1 MRTAGLVVVAA
12 AISAAAGAAV
22 VFSLVSQ
29 PVTEGS
35 VAARTLAQPTD
46 TIPAPVRMSVMLPA
60 ELGPA
65 TDPVG
70 SDPSRISTMERAAGA
85 AAVAPAITDAPPAR
99 ADNKAATMG
108 DGTPTQKAD
117 QESAAYIRASRATP
131 TIRSIQP
138 TRPKRLLLVAGRILE
153 DSTAPRSAGSYQ
165 SGTLQRLH
173 RTPRPQA
180 P

>member
-1 MRTAGLVVVAA
+1 MRRARNFNPEWGYFAAPPGIMRTAGLVVVVA

-70 SDPSRISTMERAAGA
+70 SDPSKISTTERAAGA

-108 DGTPTQKAD
+108 DRTPTQKKPIKKVRRT
-117 QESAAYIRASRATP
+117 SAPVVRLRPYDPYNLRAQNGYYWSR
-131 TIRSIQP
+131 
-138 TRPKRLLLVAGRILE
+138 GE
-153 DSTAPRSAGSYQ
+153 Y
-165 SGTLQRLH
+165 
-173 RTPRPQA
+173 
-180 P
+180 

>member
-1 MRTAGLVVVAA
+1 MRRARNFNPEWGYFAAPPGIMRTAGLVVVVA

-35 VAARTLAQPTD
+35 VAARTLVQPTD

-70 SDPSRISTMERAAGA
+70 SDPSKISTTERAAGA
-85 AAVAPAITDAPPAR
+85 AALAEAPAVTGTPPVR

-108 DGTPTQKAD
+108 DGTPTQKKP
-117 QESAAYIRASRATP
+117 IKKVRRASAEVVRVRPYDPYNLRAQNGYYWS
-131 TIRSIQP
+131 R
-138 TRPKRLLLVAGRILE
+138 GE
-153 DSTAPRSAGSYQ
+153 Y
-165 SGTLQRLH
+165 
-173 RTPRPQA
+173 
-180 P
+180 

>member
-1 MRTAGLVVVAA
+1 MRPARNFNPEWGYFATLPGIMRTPGLVVVA

-35 VAARTLAQPTD
+35 VAARTLVQPTD

-85 AAVAPAITDAPPAR
+85 AAVAEAPAVTDAPPAR

-108 DGTPTQKAD
+108 DDTPTQKKP
-117 QESAAYIRASRATP
+117 IKKVRRASAPVVRLRPYDPYNLRAQNGYYWS
-131 TIRSIQP
+131 R
-138 TRPKRLLLVAGRILE
+138 GE
-153 DSTAPRSAGSYQ
+153 Y
-165 SGTLQRLH
+165 
-173 RTPRPQA
+173 
-180 P
+180 